1 MNYYNSVTKDH
12 KCNSKEKLNIKIL
25 KIVRLT
31 VKILMYTLE
40 TVMAPPVLEHVSI
53 NMQQTPKPDAQFPAV
68 DPP

>member
-1 MNYYNSVTKDH
+1 MKGIPRFGH
-12 KCNSKEKLNIKIL
+12 KCNSKEKLIIKI
-25 KIVRLT
+25 
-31 VKILMYTLE
+31 VKFHSKLFMCTLE